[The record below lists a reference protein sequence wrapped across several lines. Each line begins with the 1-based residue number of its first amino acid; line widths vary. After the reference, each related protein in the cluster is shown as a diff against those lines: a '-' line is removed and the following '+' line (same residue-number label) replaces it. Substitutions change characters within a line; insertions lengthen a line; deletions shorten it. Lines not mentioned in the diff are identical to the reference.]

1 MFYFKIYELVFNWV
15 LFSDFTTERTRLIVF
30 AVAKIHRTR
39 LLATLSGL
47 KLEAEMTNL
56 HSSLTVRK
64 KTRPTCMECS
74 LTGHVGRTM
83 IVLLEGVPPNQQ

>member
-1 MFYFKIYELVFNWV
+1 MI
-15 LFSDFTTERTRLIVF
+15 F
-30 AVAKIHRTR
+30 AVARIHRTR

-47 KLEAEMTNL
+47 KLEAEMSNL

-64 KTRPTCMECS
+64 KTQRLQPSMEAS
-74 LTGHVGRTM
+74 LTAHVGRTM